1 MNLIEAFF
9 SLEDLKDFYHNT
21 QFSPFV
27 CCNLNNFFLNGK
39 KRDFLFPLE
48 LNINFFCWVYFFLS
62 QHPRGWFSS
71 FFCFYHRL
79 IYSFHFMKVFLLLFI
94 VSFYFVWLKWRLFVS
109 LLIIL
114 IILLLFEFLK
124 HALMANL
131 IKKIWKSVLEALL
144 EAFLCF
150 VVEGMPN
157 PHFVSW

>member
-62 QHPRGWFSS
+62 QHPRGWFSY
-71 FFCFYHRL
+71 F
-79 IYSFHFMKVFLLLFI
+79 FLLLSSFNLLISFYEGVSLAFYCQFLFCLIKVKIIRFI
-94 VSFYFVWLKWRLFVS
+94 VDYSYNFV
-109 LLIIL
+109 
-114 IILLLFEFLK
+114 
-124 HALMANL
+124 
-131 IKKIWKSVLEALL
+131 
-144 EAFLCF
+144 AFWIFKTCLNGKF
-150 VVEGMPN
+150 N
-157 PHFVSW
+157 

>member
-1 MNLIEAFF
+1 MKLFF

-27 CCNLNNFFLNGK
+27 CCNLNNFFSNGK

-48 LNINFFCWVYFFLS
+48 LNINFFAEFISFFLNIPEDDF
-62 QHPRGWFSS
+62 HL